1 MFIDSKYTK
10 IFHSNDLTQL
20 KYNELYDFAIAIR
33 NHKNIVSEYVN
44 KNLLKYL
51 DYNMFS
57 FLTEMRETYKG
68 IIPSS
73 FYKQLYEQVFNCYQ
87 NKFKAIQRN
96 LLFEKITFL
105 GFEYY
110 KRNTK
115 KHKKGDFKK
124 VSLKRENSP
133 LSICLSYLARYGNE
147 NIVEYINSQL
157 DSVDDNKKKFYNNIL
172 NCINKFGFERLFSL
186 ALSKRNRIIK
196 HYQKKIIEF
205 NSLTFS
211 GRCRKIDI
219 ISYNKN
225 YNSII
230 NSFVSLS
237 GLNRKSFD
245 IPIKFNK
252 DYHGNMKDF
261 HDEKRSYEYTITF
274 NEKDKQVNVHIC
286 KDGKR
291 YIPTVNE
298 NSNCIGIDV
307 NVKHNLFSLSNG
319 ECYDYNRKLVND
331 FCKLS
336 TYLDKVKEKQE
347 KGKKDFK
354 YKVGR
359 RYQLKLDKLREK
371 IVKSNQ
377 ELISNMCKTLQSNG
391 ITHIV
396 MENLDNGFGKSYIKD
411 KNNEDINFNRVVKF
425 LRISNLKAE
434 VEHIGRK
441 YDIAVSTV
449 QSYYTSKMC
458 PICGCIEDENRP
470 TQEEFSCIECGH
482 SGNADMNAAI
492 NIKNRVLEAVLRE
505 KLLKQMDNGA
515 YEPKSLKKEK
525 VKEAL
530 LSFRR
535 NLIKG
540 SESRYIQN

>member
-10 IFHSNDLTQL
+10 IFHSNDLTHL
-20 KYNELYDFAIAIR
+20 KYNELRAFAMAIR
-33 NHKNIVSEYVN
+33 EHKNTVSEYVN

-57 FLTEMRETYKG
+57 FLKEMMEIYKG

-73 FYKQLYEQVFNCYQ
+73 FDGQLYKQIFICYQ
-87 NKFKAIQRN
+87 NKFKAIQRS

-105 GFEYY
+105 GFEFY
-110 KRNTK
+110 KRDTK
-115 KHKKGDFKK
+115 KHKKGELKK

-133 LSICLSYLARYGNE
+133 LSICLSYLARYGNN
-147 NIVEYINSQL
+147 NIVEYINSQF
-157 DSVDDNKKKFYNNIL
+157 DNVDNKKKKFYNNIL
-172 NCINKFGFERLFSL
+172 NCINKFGFERLFNL

-196 HYQKKIIEF
+196 HYQKKVIEF
-205 NSLTFS
+205 KSLSFRGKS
-211 GRCRKIDI
+211 RKTDI

-225 YNSII
+225 YTSII

-237 GLNRKSFD
+237 GLNRKSFY

-252 DYHGNMKDF
+252 DYHGNMKGF
-261 HDEKRSYEYTITF
+261 HDEKRSYRYTITF

-307 NVKHNLFSLSNG
+307 NVKHNLFSLSDG
-319 ECYDYNRKLVND
+319 SAYDYNRKLVND

-371 IVKSNQ
+371 MVKSNQ

-396 MENLDNGFGKSYIKD
+396 MENLNNGFGKSYIKD

-458 PICGCIEDENRP
+458 PICGCIEDENRS
-470 TQEEFSCIECGH
+470 TQEDFSCIECGH
-482 SGNADMNAAI
+482 SGNADINAAI
-492 NIKNRVLEAVLRE
+492 NIRNRVLEAVLRE

-515 YEPKSLKKEK
+515 YEPKNLKKEK

-530 LSFRR
+530 LSYRR

-540 SESRYIQN
+540 SESRYIQY

>member
-10 IFHSNDLTQL
+10 IFHSNDLTHL
-20 KYNELYDFAIAIR
+20 KYNELIAFAMSIR
-33 NHKNIVSEYVN
+33 EHKNIVSEYVN
-44 KNLLKYL
+44 QNLLKYL

-57 FLTEMRETYKG
+57 FLKEMMETYKG

-73 FYKQLYEQVFNCYQ
+73 FDDELYKQIFICYQ

-115 KHKKGDFKK
+115 QHKKGDFKK
-124 VSLKRENSP
+124 VALKREKSK
-133 LSICLSYLARYGNE
+133 LSICLSYLARYGNN
-147 NIVEYINSQL
+147 NIVEYINSQF
-157 DSVDDNKKKFYNNIL
+157 DNVDDKKKKFYNNIL
-172 NCINKFGFERLFSL
+172 NCINKFGFERLFNL

-196 HYQKKIIEF
+196 HYQKKVIEF
-205 NSLTFS
+205 KSLSFRGKS
-211 GRCRKIDI
+211 RKTDI

-225 YNSII
+225 YTSII

-237 GLNRKSFD
+237 GLNRKSFY

-252 DYHGNMKDF
+252 DYHGNMKGF
-261 HDEKRSYEYTITF
+261 HDEKRSYRYTITF

-307 NVKHNLFSLSNG
+307 NVKHNLFSLSDG
-319 ECYDYNRKLVND
+319 SAYDYNRKLVND

-371 IVKSNQ
+371 MVKSNQ

-396 MENLDNGFGKSYIKD
+396 MENLNNGFGKSYIKD

-458 PICGCIEDENRP
+458 PICGCIEDENRS
-470 TQEEFSCIECGH
+470 TQEDFSCIECGH
-482 SGNADMNAAI
+482 SGNADINAAI
-492 NIKNRVLEAVLRE
+492 NIRNRVLEAVLRE

-515 YEPKSLKKEK
+515 YEPKNLKKEK

-530 LSFRR
+530 LSYRR

-540 SESRYIQN
+540 SESRYIQY

>member
-1 MFIDSKYTK
+1 MLINSKYNK
-10 IFHSNDLTQL
+10 IFKSNVLTRL
-20 KYNELYDFAIAIR
+20 KYNELRIFAMSIR
-33 NHKNIVSEYVN
+33 EHKNTVSKHVN

-57 FLTEMRETYKG
+57 FEKEMRKRYKG
-68 IIPSS
+68 VIPSS
-73 FYKQLYEQVFNCYQ
+73 FDHQLYVQVFTCYQ
-87 NKFKAIQRN
+87 NKFNTIQKK
-96 LLFEKITFL
+96 LTFEKVTFI
-105 GFEYY
+105 GFDYY
-110 KRNTK
+110 KHNTK
-115 KHKKGDFKK
+115 HHKKGELKK
-124 VSLKRENSP
+124 VVLKREKSS

-147 NIVEYINSQL
+147 NIVAYINSQF
-157 DSVDDNKKKFYNNIL
+157 DKVNETKKLFYENIL
-172 NCINKFGFERLFSL
+172 HYINKFGLKRLFNL

-196 HYQKKIIEF
+196 HYQEHPIIF

-211 GRCRKIDI
+211 GRCRKTNI

-252 DYHGNMKDF
+252 DWFGNMKEYHKGNPD
-261 HDEKRSYEYTITF
+261 YEYTITF
-274 NEKDKQVNVHIC
+274 NEKQKQVNIHIC
-286 KDGKR
+286 KDGER
-291 YIPTVNE
+291 YIPIVDN
-298 NSNCIGIDV
+298 NSNIVGIDV

-319 ECYDYNRKLVND
+319 KTYDYNRKLVNE

-336 TYLDKVKEKQE
+336 IYLDKIKKKQ
-347 KGKKDFK
+347 GKN
-354 YKVGR
+354 YKVGK
-359 RYQLKLDKLREK
+359 RYQFKLDKLRNK

-377 ELISNMCKTLQSNG
+377 QLISYMCKSLQNDN

-396 MENLDNGFGKSYIKD
+396 MENLDNGFGKSFVKD
-411 KNNEDINFNRVVKF
+411 KNNNDINFNRVVHF
-425 LRISNLKAE
+425 LRISNLKDE
-434 VEHIGRK
+434 VEHIARK

-458 PICGCIEDENRP
+458 PICGCIDDENR
-470 TQEEFSCIECGH
+470 TIQEKFSCIECGH
-482 SGNADMNAAI
+482 FENADINAAI
-492 NIKNRVLEAVLRE
+492 NIKNRVFVTVLQN

-515 YEPKSLKKEK
+515 YEPKRLNKEK
-525 VKEAL
+525 VKEVL

-535 NLIKG
+535 NLKKK
-540 SESRYIQN
+540 R

>member
-1 MFIDSKYTK
+1 MLTDSKYTK
-10 IFHSNDLTQL
+10 ILHSNNLTYL
-20 KYNELYDFAIAIR
+20 KYNELRAFAMAIR

-57 FLTEMRETYKG
+57 FLKEMRETYKG
-68 IIPSS
+68 VIPSS
-73 FYKQLYEQVFNCYQ
+73 FDKQLYEQVFTCYQ
-87 NKFKAIQRN
+87 NKFKIIQRK
-96 LLFEKITFL
+96 LTFEKITFV

-115 KHKKGDFKK
+115 QHKKGDFKK
-124 VSLKRENSP
+124 VILTREKTP

-147 NIVEYINSQL
+147 NIVDYIKINIDNVVS
-157 DSVDDNKKKFYNNIL
+157 NKKMFYENIL
-172 NCINKFGFERLFSL
+172 HYINKFGLNRLLNL

-196 HYQKKIIEF
+196 HYQENVIEF

-211 GRCRKIDI
+211 GRCRKTDI

-252 DYHGNMKDF
+252 DWFGSMKKYHKGNPD
-261 HDEKRSYEYTITF
+261 YEYTITF
-274 NEKDKQVNVHIC
+274 NEKYKQVNIHIC
-286 KDGKR
+286 KDGER
-291 YIPTVNE
+291 YIPTVDD
-298 NSNCIGIDV
+298 NSNIVGIDV

-319 ECYDYNRKLVND
+319 KTYDYNRKLVND

-336 TYLDKVKEKQE
+336 TYLDKVKEKQ
-347 KGKKDFK
+347 GKE
-354 YKVGR
+354 YKAGK

-377 ELISNMCKTLQSNG
+377 QLISTMCKSLKNDN

-396 MENLDNGFGKSYIKD
+396 MENLDNGFGKSFVKD
-411 KNNEDINFNRVVKF
+411 KNNNDINFNRVVNF
-425 LRISNLKAE
+425 LKISSLKDE
-434 VEHIGRK
+434 VEHIARK
-441 YDIAVSTV
+441 YGIAISTV

-458 PICGCIEDENRP
+458 PICGCIDDENR
-470 TQEEFSCIECGH
+470 TSQEEFSCIECGFE
-482 SGNADMNAAI
+482 SNADINAAI
-492 NIKNRVLEAVLRE
+492 NIKNRVSVTVLRSN
-505 KLLKQMDNGA
+505 LLKQMDNGA
-515 YEPKSLKKEK
+515 YEPKRLNKEK
-525 VKEAL
+525 VKEVL

-535 NLIKG
+535 NLVKG
-540 SESRYIQN
+540 SESRYIQH

>member
-1 MFIDSKYTK
+1 MLTDSKYTK
-10 IFHSNDLTQL
+10 IFHSNGLTYL
-20 KYNELYDFAIAIR
+20 KYNELRAFAMSIR
-33 NHKNIVSEYVN
+33 NHKNVVSEYIN

-57 FLTEMRETYKG
+57 FLKEMRETYKG

-73 FYKQLYEQVFNCYQ
+73 FDKQLYEQIFTCYQ
-87 NKFKAIQRN
+87 NKFKTIQKK
-96 LLFEKITFL
+96 LTFEKITFV

-110 KRNTK
+110 KHNTK
-115 KHKKGDFKK
+115 QHKKGNFKK
-124 VSLKRENSP
+124 VILIKEKSP
-133 LSICLSYLARYGNE
+133 LSICLSYLARYGND
-147 NIVEYINSQL
+147 NIVDYISSQI
-157 DSVDDNKKKFYNNIL
+157 DNVDDNKKQFYNNIL
-172 NCINKFGFERLFSL
+172 NYINKFGLNRLLNL

-196 HYQKKIIEF
+196 QYSDKPIIF

-211 GRCRKIDI
+211 GRSRKTDI
-219 ISYNKN
+219 ISFNKN

-252 DYHGNMKDF
+252 DWFGSMKEYHND
-261 HDEKRSYEYTITF
+261 KRSYEYTITF
-274 NEKDKQVNVHIC
+274 NEKQKQVNIHIC
-286 KDGKR
+286 KDGER
-291 YIPTVNE
+291 YIPTVDD
-298 NSNCIGIDV
+298 NSNIVGIDV

-319 ECYDYNRKLVND
+319 LTYDYNRNLVSD

-336 TYLDKVKEKQE
+336 TYLDNVKEKQ
-347 KGKKDFK
+347 GKED
-354 YKVGR
+354 KVGK

-377 ELISNMCKTLQSNG
+377 QLISNMCKSLKNDN

-396 MENLDNGFGKSYIKD
+396 MENLDNGFGKSFVKD
-411 KNNEDINFNRVVKF
+411 KNNNDINFNRIVKF
-425 LRISNLKAE
+425 LKISSLKNE
-434 VEHIGRK
+434 VEHIARK
-441 YDIAVSTV
+441 YGIAVSTV

-458 PICGCIEDENRP
+458 PICGCIDDENR
-470 TQEEFSCIECGH
+470 TSQEEFSCIECGFE
-482 SGNADMNAAI
+482 SNADINAAI
-492 NIKNRVLEAVLRE
+492 NIKNRVSVTVLRN

-515 YEPKSLKKEK
+515 YEPKRLNKEK
-525 VKEAL
+525 VKEVL

-540 SESRYIQN
+540 SESRCIH

>member
-237 GLNRKSFD
+237 GLNRKSFY

-470 TQEEFSCIECGH
+470 TQEDFSCIECGH

-525 VKEAL
+525 VKEVL

-540 SESRYIQN
+540 SESRYIQH

>member
-1 MFIDSKYTK
+1 MVIDSKYTK
-10 IFHSNDLTQL
+10 IFSSNLLTKQ
-20 KYNELYDFAIAIR
+20 KYNELHDFAVYLR
-33 NHKNIVSEYVN
+33 EFKNQLSLEIN
-44 KNLLKYL
+44 NNLLFYL
-51 DYNMFS
+51 SISSFS
-57 FLTEMRETYKG
+57 FVTQMREKYKG
-68 IIPSS
+68 VIPSS
-73 FYKQLYEQVFNCYQ
+73 FDKQLYEQVFTCYQ
-87 NKFKAIQRN
+87 NKFKAIQKK
-96 LLFEKITFL
+96 LTFEKITFV

-115 KHKKGDFKK
+115 QHKKGDFKK
-124 VSLKRENSP
+124 VILAKEKTP
-133 LSICLSYLARYGNE
+133 LSICLSYLARYGNN
-147 NIVEYINSQL
+147 NIVEYINSQF
-157 DSVDDNKKKFYNNIL
+157 DNVDDKKKKFYNNIL

-196 HYQKKIIEF
+196 HYQKNVIEF

-252 DYHGNMKDF
+252 NYHGNMKDY
-261 HDEKRSYEYTITF
+261 HKKTNDYEYTITF

-291 YIPTVNE
+291 YIPTVDNG
-298 NSNCIGIDV
+298 SNIVGIDV

-336 TYLDKVKEKQE
+336 TYLDKVKEKQ
-347 KGKKDFK
+347 GKE

-359 RYQLKLDKLREK
+359 CYQLKLDKLREK
-371 IVKSNQ
+371 MVKSNQ
-377 ELISNMCKTLQSNG
+377 QLISNMCKTLRSNG

-396 MENLDNGFGKSYIKD
+396 MENLNNGFGKSYIKD
-411 KNNEDINFNRVVKF
+411 KNNEDINFNRIVNF
-425 LRISNLKAE
+425 LRISNLKNE
-434 VEHIGRK
+434 FEHIGRK

-458 PICGCIEDENRP
+458 PICGCIEDENRIN
-470 TQEEFSCIECGH
+470 QEDFSCIECGH
-482 SGNADMNAAI
+482 SENADINAAI
-492 NIKNRVLEAVLRE
+492 NIKNRVSVTVLRS
-505 KLLKQMDNGA
+505 KLLKKLDNGA
-515 YEPKSLKKEK
+515 YEPKNLKKEK
-525 VKEAL
+525 VKEVL
-530 LSFRR
+530 LSYRTKF
-535 NLIKG
+535 IKDR
-540 SESRYIQN
+540 ESNFS

>member
-1 MFIDSKYTK
+1 MLTDSKYTK
-10 IFHSNDLTQL
+10 ILHSNDLTYL
-20 KYNELYDFAIAIR
+20 KYNELRAFAVYIR
-33 NHKNIVSEYVN
+33 NHKNTVSEYVN
-44 KNLLKYL
+44 KNLFKYL

-57 FLTEMRETYKG
+57 FLKEMRNKYKG
-68 IIPSS
+68 VIPSS
-73 FYKQLYEQVFNCYQ
+73 FDKQLYEQVFTCYQ
-87 NKFKAIQRN
+87 NKFKTIQRK
-96 LLFEKITFL
+96 LTFEKITFV

-110 KRNTK
+110 KRNCK
-115 KHKKGDFKK
+115 NHKKCELKK
-124 VSLKRENSP
+124 VILTKEKTQ
-133 LSICLSYLARYGNE
+133 LSICLSYLARYGND
-147 NIVEYINSQL
+147 NIVDYINSQI
-157 DSVDDNKKKFYNNIL
+157 DNVDDNKKQFYNNIL
-172 NCINKFGFERLFSL
+172 NYINKFGLSRLLSL
-186 ALSKRNRIIK
+186 SLSKRNRIIK
-196 HYQKKIIEF
+196 HYQERPIEF

-211 GRCRKIDI
+211 GRCRKTDI

-252 DYHGNMKDF
+252 DWFGSMKEYHKGNPD
-261 HDEKRSYEYTITF
+261 YEYTITF
-274 NEKDKQVNVHIC
+274 NEKQKQVNIHIC
-286 KDGKR
+286 KDGER
-291 YIPTVNE
+291 YIPTVDD
-298 NSNCIGIDV
+298 NSNIVGIDV

-319 ECYDYNRKLVND
+319 ETYDYNRKLVSD

-336 TYLDKVKEKQE
+336 TYLDSVKEKQ
-347 KGKKDFK
+347 GKE
-354 YKVGR
+354 YNVGK

-377 ELISNMCKTLQSNG
+377 QLISSMCKSLQHDN

-396 MENLDNGFGKSYIKD
+396 MENLDNGFGKSFVKD

-425 LRISNLKAE
+425 LKISSLKDE

-449 QSYYTSKMC
+449 QPFYTSKMC
-458 PICGCIEDENRP
+458 PICGCIDDENR
-470 TQEEFSCIECGH
+470 TSQEEFSCIECGFE
-482 SGNADMNAAI
+482 SNADINAAI
-492 NIKNRVLEAVLRE
+492 NIKNRVSVTVLRS

-515 YEPKSLKKEK
+515 YEPKILNKEK
-525 VKEAL
+525 VKEVL

-535 NLIKG
+535 DFIQG
-540 SESRYIQN
+540 SESRCIH

>member
-1 MFIDSKYTK
+1 MVIDSKYTK
-10 IFHSNDLTQL
+10 IFSSNSLTKQ
-20 KYNELYDFAIAIR
+20 KYNELHDFAVYLR
-33 NHKNIVSEYVN
+33 EFKNQLSLEIN
-44 KNLLKYL
+44 NNLLFYL
-51 DYNMFS
+51 SISSFS
-57 FLTEMRETYKG
+57 FVTQMREKYKG
-68 IIPSS
+68 AIPSS
-73 FYKQLYEQVFNCYQ
+73 FDKQLYEQLFTCYQ

-105 GFEYY
+105 GFELY
-110 KRNTK
+110 KRDTK

-124 VSLKRENSP
+124 VILAKEKTP
-133 LSICLSYLARYGNE
+133 LSICLSYLARYGND
-147 NIVEYINSQL
+147 NIVEYINSQTDNV
-157 DSVDDNKKKFYNNIL
+157 DSSKKLFYENIL
-172 NCINKFGFERLFSL
+172 HYINKFGLSRLLNL

-196 HYQKKIIEF
+196 HYQENVIEF
-205 NSLTFS
+205 KSLTFS

-252 DYHGNMKDF
+252 DYHGNMKDY
-261 HDEKRSYEYTITF
+261 HKKTNDYEYTITF
-274 NEKDKQVNVHIC
+274 NKKDKQVNVHIC

-291 YIPTVNE
+291 YIPTVDNS
-298 NSNCIGIDV
+298 SNCIGIDV

-371 IVKSNQ
+371 ITKSNQ
-377 ELISNMCKTLQSNG
+377 ELISNICKTLRSNG

-396 MENLDNGFGKSYIKD
+396 MENLDNGFGKSYVKKIKLM
-411 KNNEDINFNRVVKF
+411 KILISIELSIF
-425 LRISNLKAE
+425 L
-434 VEHIGRK
+434 G
-441 YDIAVSTV
+441 
-449 QSYYTSKMC
+449 
-458 PICGCIEDENRP
+458 
-470 TQEEFSCIECGH
+470 
-482 SGNADMNAAI
+482 
-492 NIKNRVLEAVLRE
+492 
-505 KLLKQMDNGA
+505 
-515 YEPKSLKKEK
+515 
-525 VKEAL
+525 
-530 LSFRR
+530 
-535 NLIKG
+535 
-540 SESRYIQN
+540 